1 MGDRYDIRL
10 DLGKGKG
17 KDKGV
22 TTLYMVDHDGVLHP
36 IGSCVES
43 LVSTTNDKPHQ
54 HSIGAITYTCSFRI
68 SNAYKRAINKLFKG
82 CFGKRR
88 KTTYKTIR
96 HDCAKRN
103 R

>member
-1 MGDRYDIRL
+1 MGDRFDIRL
-10 DLGKGKG
+10 DLGKG

-22 TTLYMVDHDGVLHP
+22 TTLYMVDHDGILHP

-43 LVSTTNDKPHQ
+43 LVSTTNDKPYQ
-54 HSIGAITYTCSFRI
+54 HSIGAITYTCSFRL
-68 SNAYKRAINKLFKG
+68 SNANKRAINKLFKG

-88 KTTYKTIR
+88 KTTFKTIKR
-96 HDCAKRN
+96 NCAKRN

>member
-1 MGDRYDIRL
+1 MGDRFDIRL
-10 DLGKGKG
+10 DLGKG

-22 TTLYMVDHDGVLHP
+22 TTLYMVGRDGILHP

-43 LVSTTNDKPHQ
+43 LVSTTNNELLQ
-54 HSIGAITYTCSFRI
+54 HSVGAISYTCSVRI
-68 SNAYKRAINKLFKG
+68 SNANKRAIKELFKG
-82 CFGKRR
+82 CLGKRR

-96 HDCAKRN
+96 YNCAKRN

>member
-10 DLGKGKG
+10 DLGKGK
-17 KDKGV
+17 DKGV
-22 TTLYMVDHDGVLHP
+22 TTLYMVGHDGILHP

-43 LVSTTNDKPHQ
+43 LVSTTNNESRQ
-54 HSIGAITYTCSFRI
+54 HSVGAISYTCSVRI
-68 SNAYKRAINKLFKG
+68 SNANKRAIKELIKG
-82 CFGKRR
+82 CLGKRR

>member
-1 MGDRYDIRL
+1 MGDKFDIRL
-10 DLGKGKG
+10 DLGKG

-22 TTLYMVDHDGVLHP
+22 TTLYMVGHDGILHP

-43 LVSTTNDKPHQ
+43 LVSTTNNESCQ
-54 HSIGAITYTCSFRI
+54 HSVGAISYTCSIRI
-68 SNAYKRAINKLFKG
+68 SKAYKRAINELFKG

-96 HDCAKRN
+96 RNHAKRN

>member
-10 DLGKGKG
+10 DLGKGK
-17 KDKGV
+17 DKGV
-22 TTLYMVDHDGVLHP
+22 KTFYMVGHDGVLHP

-54 HSIGAITYTCSFRI
+54 HSIGAITYTWSFRI
-68 SNAYKRAINKLFKG
+68 SNAYKRAINELFKG
-82 CFGKRR
+82 CFGKRK
-88 KTTYKTIR
+88 KTTYKTIKR
-96 HDCAKRN
+96 NCAKRN

>member
-1 MGDRYDIRL
+1 MGDRFDIRL
-10 DLGKGKG
+10 DLGKG

-22 TTLYMVDHDGVLHP
+22 TTLYMVGHDGILHP

-43 LVSTTNDKPHQ
+43 LVSTTNDKPYQ
-54 HSIGAITYTCSFRI
+54 HSIGAITYTCSVRI
-68 SNAYKRAINKLFKG
+68 SNAHKKGIREIFKG

-88 KTTYKTIR
+88 KTTFKTIKR
-96 HDCAKRN
+96 NCAKRN